1 MYCKPLQVAALH
13 CVMLPERMEG
23 KFRPPYLPVLAS
35 RFLDPC
41 QAVSHCSVGC
51 GLAHLPTLQIREAAQ
66 ALLQAEL
73 RRIGSAGR
81 KDLVKEWAGKLQ
93 TPKSEELMTDWDV
106 YGPMPSQQQQCTALI
121 ILGMIGAEF
130 HEGDRTPVTR
140 RKQETPSSEPKDVM
154 EPGVARKT
162 GKTLQRVLLEKPHS
176 RSTLHSNLR
185 CSAAELL
192 GRGFQ
197 LWEKY
202 IDIPQVH
209 YVYGDCWVWGDTLRL
224 GGLLGLWGLLGLHT
238 CVYSS

>member
-1 MYCKPLQVAALH
+1 M
-13 CVMLPERMEG
+13 
-23 KFRPPYLPVLAS
+23 
-35 RFLDPC
+35 
-41 QAVSHCSVGC
+41 
-51 GLAHLPTLQIREAAQ
+51 
-66 ALLQAEL
+66 
-73 RRIGSAGR
+73 
-81 KDLVKEWAGKLQ
+81 
-93 TPKSEELMTDWDV
+93 
-106 YGPMPSQQQQCTALI
+106 YGPMPSQQQQSTALI

-140 RKQETPSSEPKDVM
+140 RKQELPASSVGGGELKDVM

-202 IDIPQVH
+202 IDIPQVSC
-209 YVYGDCWVWGDTLRL
+209 DCC
-224 GGLLGLWGLLGLHT
+224 LHSYFH
-238 CVYSS
+238 VLHA